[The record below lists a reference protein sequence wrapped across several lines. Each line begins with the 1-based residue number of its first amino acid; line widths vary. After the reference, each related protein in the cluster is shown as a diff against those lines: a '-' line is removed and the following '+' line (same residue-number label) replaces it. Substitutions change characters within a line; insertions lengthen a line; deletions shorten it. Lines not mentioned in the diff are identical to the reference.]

1 MVTPSKMQAAIG
13 VPPSGASPEGLRDMN
28 VGRMRIL
35 LSRQK
40 RIMQGEV
47 AVPCAR
53 GKNTAGLSTILLL
66 PLAGGRVRAYVV
78 REFGEIDCE
87 PLRSPAGSCES
98 IFGSTPCPI
107 GRFKRKAPH
116 RRGLSREEALLLR
129 RFKNVLNTLKP
140 VEELLQRRGT
150 RETSEGWT
158 GVLPRLP

>member
-35 LSRQK
+35 PSRQE

-66 PLAGGRVRAYVV
+66 PLEGIASGLTSSASSAKLTASPFGALRDHASPSSARPPARLDVSRGRR
-78 REFGEIDCE
+78 RTGE
-87 PLRSPAGSCES
+87 A
-98 IFGSTPCPI
+98 
-107 GRFKRKAPH
+107 
-116 RRGLSREEALLLR
+116 
-129 RFKNVLNTLKP
+129 
-140 VEELLQRRGT
+140 
-150 RETSEGWT
+150 
-158 GVLPRLP
+158 